1 MSLNLMEKEFKKK
14 MIDLNKEQKKLI
26 NNLEK

>member
-14 MIDLNKEQKKLI
+14 MMDLNKEQKKLI